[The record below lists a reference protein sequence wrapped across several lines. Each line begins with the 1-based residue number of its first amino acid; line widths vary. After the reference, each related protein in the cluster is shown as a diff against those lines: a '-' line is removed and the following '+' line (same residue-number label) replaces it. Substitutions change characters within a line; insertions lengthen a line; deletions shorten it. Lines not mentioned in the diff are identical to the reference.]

1 MIIVDTTV
9 YRSFVFIVEDGVKEY
24 EVRMT
29 ENDIYDDWEI
39 TDTDGEVI
47 TTSSIL
53 GQELIQMCN
62 EQKLFNNHNERHRS
76 P

>member
-9 YRSFVFIVEDGVKEY
+9 YRSFVFIVEDGDKEY

-29 ENDIYDDWEI
+29 ENDISDDWEI

-47 TTSSIL
+47 PTSSTL
-53 GQELIQMCN
+53 GQELTQMCS
-62 EQKLFNNHNERHRS
+62 EQKLFNN
-76 P
+76 

>member
-24 EVRMT
+24 EVIMA
-29 ENDIYDDWEI
+29 ENDVSDDWEI

-47 TTSSIL
+47 PTSSTL
-53 GQELIQMCN
+53 GQELIQMCS
-62 EQKLFNNHNERHRS
+62 EQKLFNN
-76 P
+76 

>member
-24 EVRMT
+24 EVRMA
-29 ENDIYDDWEI
+29 ENDVSDDWEI

-47 TTSSIL
+47 PTSSTL
-53 GQELIQMCN
+53 GQELIQMCS
-62 EQKLFNNHNERHRS
+62 EQKLFNN
-76 P
+76 

>member
-9 YRSFVFIVEDGVKEY
+9 YRSFVFIVEDGDKEY
-24 EVRMT
+24 EVRMA
-29 ENDIYDDWEI
+29 ENDISDDWEI

-47 TTSSIL
+47 PTSSTL

-62 EQKLFNNHNERHRS
+62 EQKLFNN
-76 P
+76 